1 MARTIHLYDWL
12 SQPFSDAARRFAIRL
27 KRQVVAGRPYICR
40 EANLWDA
47 KWSMR
52 MAHAQFIS
60 ICEHD
65 DKTCGF
71 WGAQFRE
78 ARIAFPAYRHII
90 MYDHVCT
97 YGMSHPTCYQ
107 TMLSWARLSLRL
119 SLLCN
124 QSEHLSQSVWM
135 HSDGS
140 TWMKQ
145 AE

>member
-60 ICEHD
+60 FVNTMIKHAGSGVPNFE
-65 DKTCGF
+65 
-71 WGAQFRE
+71 
-78 ARIAFPAYRHII
+78 RH
-90 MYDHVCT
+90 V
-97 YGMSHPTCYQ
+97 
-107 TMLSWARLSLRL
+107 
-119 SLLCN
+119 
-124 QSEHLSQSVWM
+124 
-135 HSDGS
+135 
-140 TWMKQ
+140 
-145 AE
+145 